1 MTACTVIVTLTCDP
15 ADQDALL
22 GLARGAL
29 PTFARQ
35 PGFVSST
42 LHKSTDGARV
52 VNYLRWRSE
61 ADHLAC
67 MQSAE
72 IAEAGADFMAF
83 VEDRKVSIALGVYDV
98 VETVEAA

>member
-22 GLARGAL
+22 GLARGVL
-29 PTFARQ
+29 PAFARQ
-35 PGFVSST
+35 PGFVSSS
-42 LHKSTDGARV
+42 LHKSTDGTKV
-52 VNYLRWRSE
+52 LNYLQWRTE

-67 MQSAE
+67 MQNADV
-72 IAEAGADFMAF
+72 AAAGADFMAF
-83 VEDRKVSIALGVYDV
+83 VEERRVQIELGVYDV